1 NRFCSDQVKLNEQHD
16 ALEFLQT
23 LGNDVDES
31 LHLCGMPKA
40 VEQVLGGTFADQKL
54 CIDCPHRYSRNE
66 SFTTLNVDI
75 RNHQNLIQSLEQYV
89 KGDRLE
95 GDNAYWCE
103 ACDKKVTTL
112 KRMCIDRLPLV
123 LAIQLKRFDYDWDR
137 GVAIKFNG
145 YFEFPRELDM
155 YPYTVR
161 GLSDRVHADDSVA
174 EPSDELSGGT
184 NSQEDH
190 DTTNPHGC
198 TRYTLRG
205 VVVHSGQAS
214 GGHYYSFIRQFCSQT
229 RTYKWYKYDDSDV
242 SLSQMDNEDEARSA
256 WFGGDSTNDPGKN
269 LLYSGNG
276 KRWWNAYILFY
287 EREDFQSHVSRA
299 CSSKEFV
306 ITPRLQKLVNLE
318 NVDYIYQQMQFH
330 PLLANFVINIT
341 RVSLDMCMRKP
352 AIIAEDLCLTTLKLV
367 VNFCFAVRFQP
378 VARDCILWIPLFLK
392 LTARSQLVREKF
404 IQWTLL
410 SSPDRVCELLFEC
423 PYPEIR
429 LLFAILIVS
438 IACAR
443 QSTSCLSS
451 LDCLKAFCE
460 ARDLYFNNLFPEKL
474 RSTDSSVIARAESA
488 REVLGSLICSSSQH
502 LPDGSI
508 CRLPSLTDILLRLL
522 LVQLYAS
529 PAEFL
534 RRDFHADGR
543 APGSLNPLSETIHHT
558 ASKNVACGSSYSR
571 GYREVYNHPLI
582 WNSFFAIFLD
592 YAHSG
597 EEARRILIRLG
608 FLETIISYALKN
620 PGAFTSSNSSFYSSN
635 IKLIG
640 SRSPESLKTS
650 LLKILGTQSSNNI
663 SPSGN
668 DGNSPFPSMTASVDS
683 FVLVHQAARNF
694 SSSSYIYGSTE
705 TNNLA
710 LTVQRAGT
718 SNLWALLSLLIRSLD
733 VSAHCH
739 GRPQLNRSSTSPPPP
754 PPPREQSETSPSS
767 HGSPGATG
775 DETKPKPEPSRAA
788 NPYAASVQPVSVI
801 SKPLANLLF
810 YTSSNRF
817 ISCFIRPW
825 FNVTT
830 VDHIANT
837 LMFLAFENADFSS
850 VALDALVWLFQTSRE
865 DSDLTL
871 SLIQSL
877 LSVQDSLKTA
887 RLRYTMFEADQSG
900 LAFGPPLNHHAF
912 PQYTQMIKMF
922 MELILNDT
930 DIQHLFQME
939 GNLIDWLRRWFEAIA
954 ESMQTSSSISQT
966 HWYSPGMRSSQA
978 QDTFMIMVRR
988 VYEVLPMLDDDQGG
1002 SSVDSE
1008 GLEYEDGDAC
1018 PSSGSHYE
1026 DPMDQLV
1033 DGFERSCPY
1042 PWYYDPEHHQKPSG
1056 QPDTPPAVLRISA
1069 PDTSSRGPTNTSSP
1083 TTNRPV
1089 QTPSQPPSDN
1099 SPQ

>member
-1 NRFCSDQVKLNEQHD
+1 
-16 ALEFLQT
+16 
-23 LGNDVDES
+23 
-31 LHLCGMPKA
+31 
-40 VEQVLGGTFADQKL
+40 
-54 CIDCPHRYSRNE
+54 
-66 SFTTLNVDI
+66 
-75 RNHQNLIQSLEQYV
+75 
-89 KGDRLE
+89 
-95 GDNAYWCE
+95 
-103 ACDKKVTTL
+103 
-112 KRMCIDRLPLV
+112 
-123 LAIQLKRFDYDWDR
+123 
-137 GVAIKFNG
+137 
-145 YFEFPRELDM
+145 
-155 YPYTVR
+155 
-161 GLSDRVHADDSVA
+161 
-174 EPSDELSGGT
+174 
-184 NSQEDH
+184 
-190 DTTNPHGC
+190 
-198 TRYTLRG
+198 
-205 VVVHSGQAS
+205 
-214 GGHYYSFIRQFCSQT
+214 
-229 RTYKWYKYDDSDV
+229 
-242 SLSQMDNEDEARSA
+242 
-256 WFGGDSTNDPGKN
+256 
-269 LLYSGNG
+269 
-276 KRWWNAYILFY
+276 
-287 EREDFQSHVSRA
+287 
-299 CSSKEFV
+299 
-306 ITPRLQKLVNLE
+306 
-318 NVDYIYQQMQFH
+318 
-330 PLLANFVINIT
+330 
-341 RVSLDMCMRKP
+341 
-352 AIIAEDLCLTTLKLV
+352 
-367 VNFCFAVRFQP
+367 
-378 VARDCILWIPLFLK
+378 
-392 LTARSQLVREKF
+392 
-404 IQWTLL
+404 
-410 SSPDRVCELLFEC
+410 
-423 PYPEIR
+423 
-429 LLFAILIVS
+429 
-438 IACAR
+438 
-443 QSTSCLSS
+443 
-451 LDCLKAFCE
+451 
-460 ARDLYFNNLFPEKL
+460 
-474 RSTDSSVIARAESA
+474 
-488 REVLGSLICSSSQH
+488 
-502 LPDGSI
+502 
-508 CRLPSLTDILLRLL
+508 
-522 LVQLYAS
+522 
-529 PAEFL
+529 
-534 RRDFHADGR
+534 
-543 APGSLNPLSETIHHT
+543 
-558 ASKNVACGSSYSR
+558 
-571 GYREVYNHPLI
+571 
-582 WNSFFAIFLD
+582 
-592 YAHSG
+592 
-597 EEARRILIRLG
+597 
-608 FLETIISYALKN
+608 
-620 PGAFTSSNSSFYSSN
+620 
-635 IKLIG
+635 
-640 SRSPESLKTS
+640 
-650 LLKILGTQSSNNI
+650 
-663 SPSGN
+663 
-668 DGNSPFPSMTASVDS
+668 MTASVDS

-754 PPPREQSETSPSS
+754 REQSETSPSS

-775 DETKPKPEPSRAA
+775 DETKPKPEPSGGV

-837 LMFLAFENADFSS
+837 LMTIKRWQLTKPNMKKGDLVLPLELGAPRDHWSKGIIEKTHEDQDGLVKDVIFLAFENADFSS

-922 MELILNDT
+922 MELILNDI

-966 HWYSPGMRSSQA
+966 HWYNPGMRSSQA
-978 QDTFMIMVRR
+978 QDAFMIMVRR

-1008 GLEYEDGDAC
+1008 GLEYEDGDVC

-1069 PDTSSRGPTNTSSP
+1069 PESSSSGPNNTSSP